1 MNDKNNNFFSLATL
15 SLLIRLYTLMN
26 KKISLFLRYFWILN
40 LGISFAFSESNS
52 SKQTKILPNEN
63 TATEDRSVRY
73 NSVKDEH
80 HTIFPTKKTIRN
92 TITLNG
98 FIEDPDA
105 IPISINTQNWI
116 DLRISTPPTH
126 GKKVKKGEA
135 ILELDMEKIRNH
147 LQFLSHDLNILDIN
161 KEILLAE
168 IKLAEELAPL
178 EKEEMDRF
186 ERYVKEDYNRY
197 NSIYLPFD
205 KKSAAMSLKSSEQYL
220 AYAEEELNQL
230 KKMYEADDLTE
241 ETEEIILQRAQ
252 YQYERAKFSYEA
264 AKIRNEEALKFQL
277 PRGKKATDSNFD
289 REKLSLQTLRK
300 IKPAELNRK
309 KLEGRKMTEER
320 KQFAIKKNKIE
331 KDLKAMYPIKS
342 PVHGTLFWGTFDRG
356 KWSGG
361 SSLKTKLR
369 KGGILKPNEVFAT
382 ITPFKRIQARLNLPE
397 KNLHQ
402 IKIGNEA
409 KLRLTSADASKIQS
423 SIKSISETPVQPG
436 IYDLTADIIIPKG
449 FIPPV
454 PGSACSLECVT
465 YYRKEAITLP
475 SSVIHSE
482 TDDPDS
488 KYIYFL
494 NKSGRHQKK
503 TIEIGKKSGD
513 AVEILSGIRMSMKVL
528 KDKPES

>member
-409 KLRLTSADASKIQS
+409 KLTLTSADASKIQS

>member
-1 MNDKNNNFFSLATL
+1 MIT
-15 SLLIRLYTLMN
+15 
-26 KKISLFLRYFWILN
+26 KISQALRYFWILN
-40 LGISFAFSESNS
+40 TCILFAFSESNS
-52 SKQTKILPNEN
+52 SKKTKTHLSEN
-63 TATEDRSVRY
+63 SSQEDRSVRD
-73 NSVKDEH
+73 NSGKEDP

-105 IPISINTQNWI
+105 IPISINTQNWA
-116 DLRISTPPTH
+116 DLRVSTPPIH
-126 GKKVKKGEA
+126 GKEVKKGEVV
-135 ILELDMEKIRNH
+135 LELDMEKIRNH
-147 LQFLSHDLNILDIN
+147 LRFLSHDLNILDIN

-186 ERYVKEDYNRY
+186 EKYVKEDYNRY

-220 AYAEEELNQL
+220 AYAAEELNQL

-320 KQFAIKKNKIE
+320 KQFAIKKTKIE
-331 KDLKAMYPIKS
+331 KDLNAMHPIKS
-342 PVHGTLFWGTFDRG
+342 PVNGILFWGTFERG
-356 KWSGG
+356 KWSGAN
-361 SSLKTKLR
+361 SLKSKLR
-369 KGGILKPNEVFAT
+369 KGGVLKPNEDFVT
-382 ITPFKRIQARLNLPE
+382 IAPSKRIRARLNLPE
-397 KNLHQ
+397 KNFHQ
-402 IKIGNEA
+402 VKIGNEA
-409 KLRLTSADASKIQS
+409 KLTLTSADESKIQS
-423 SIKSISETPVQPG
+423 SIKSISKTPVQPG

-449 FIPPV
+449 FLPPV

-494 NKSGRHQKK
+494 NKTGKHQKK